1 MKTIFSAKL
10 KTKHLKEKIALRAGK
25 PFLRRRIK
33 VQLDHRTVI
42 MINRLSSLNVWKKI
56 FPKAHIIK

>member
-1 MKTIFSAKL
+1 MKTIFSARL
-10 KTKHLKEKIALRAGK
+10 KTKHLKDQLALNVGK
-25 PFLRRRIK
+25 PFLRKKIK

-42 MINRLSSLNVWKKI
+42 MINRLSSLNVWKKL